1 MKFLFSLF
9 LLFTYHKNFSQEID
23 FKTVKIS
30 QWTLEKFP
38 ATYIKKAATVYTEKD
53 KYTGKLRYYEE
64 RNSVGLPEGLRVIMQ
79 KNLQFPSTIEY
90 SIKGVI
96 VYRAN
101 YFGSSNVAFEI
112 RNMNLKEQFNGPQVR
127 RERSYNSDKYEE
139 TITNYKNGVGGEDL
153 QAASDIE
160 MKFNKDSL
168 LEGDFF
174 MPIQQ
179 YGEWRYISGYA
190 ENGIVK
196 EIKFAHDSENKEYDL
211 YTKQGD
217 SAKKESQY
225 KGDTILTTI
234 WKDKMTNLRK
244 ITNSFLLKT
253 DPNYFFYKNGQ
264 PAFRIDLLFEDMML
278 KPTEERNYENL
289 FQ

>member
-1 MKFLFSLF
+1 MKFLFTLIF
-9 LLFTYHKNFSQEID
+9 LLASLWNFSQTTD

-38 ATYIKKAATVYTEKD
+38 VAYIKKAATVYTEKD

-101 YFGSSNVAFEI
+101 YFGSSNIAFEI
-112 RNMNLKEQFNGPQVR
+112 RNMNLEEQFNGPQVR

-153 QAASDIE
+153 QAAEDIE
-160 MKFNKDSL
+160 LNFNKDSL
-168 LEGDFF
+168 LDGDFF
-174 MPIQQ
+174 IPIQQ
-179 YGEWRYISGYA
+179 FGEWRYISGYA

-196 EIKFAHDSENKEYDL
+196 EIKFSHDSENKQYEL
-211 YTKQGD
+211 YTKNGD

-225 KGDTILTTI
+225 KGDTTLTLI
-234 WKDKMTNLRK
+234 WKDKITNLRK
-244 ITNSFLLKT
+244 ITNSFLLKSN
-253 DPNYFFYKNGQ
+253 PNYFFYKKGQ
-264 PAFRIDLLFEDMML
+264 PAFRIDLLFEDMIL
-278 KPTEERNYENL
+278 KPEEERNYENL